1 MKFNVVLDC
10 TPDEARRFLGLPDLA
25 PMQQRVMDALERRM
39 VDAIEGTDTQKLLD
53 QWMPFGTKGLEQW
66 QALWGQLSQ
75 AAMGFPRPPS
85 GDDKKPKRG

>member
-1 MKFNVVLDC
+1 MKFNVVVDC

-53 QWMPFGTKGLEQW
+53 QWMPFVTKGLEQW

-75 AAMGFPRPPS
+75 AAMGFPRPPA
-85 GDDKKPKRG
+85 DEKKPKRG